1 MPNSLPSAFVVNG
14 VSSEI
19 IKIYDVLRKFFTVTF
34 TALFT
39 KASSCQKSM
48 LLSQRATNAPLRNLR
63 TDILF
68 SGATISNFFDIF
80 DTCQIHC

>member
-1 MPNSLPSAFVVNG
+1 MPNSLLSAFVVNG

-19 IKIYDVLRKFFTVTF
+19 VKIYDVLRKFFTVTF

-39 KASSCQKSM
+39 KASSCHKSM

-63 TDILF
+63 TVFQYLYIVLNIWQF
-68 SGATISNFFDIF
+68 AE
-80 DTCQIHC
+80 